1 MNHAVT
7 HDSGTAGEQQAGETM
22 MALARRLYP
31 INRSLTGEGVRETL
45 SILGERLSL
54 DLVEVPSGTSV
65 YDWTVPPEWNAREAW
80 IADSAGRRIVDLRS
94 STLHVVGYSVPVTAR
109 MSGREL
115 RDRLF
120 WLPEHPEW
128 IPARTSYY
136 DRAWGFCVTGDK
148 YAAVDDNEEY
158 DVLIDSVLDDGGSLT
173 YGELRIPGR
182 QKDEILLSTYVC
194 HPSLANDNVSG
205 IVVLAA
211 LGELLQERP
220 VRYSYRLVFAP
231 STIGALAWLSQN
243 EDTLAHVRA
252 GLIVS
257 CVGDRGSL
265 TYKRSRQADSELDRA
280 AAHVVGRAPGGTVRP
295 FVPWGGDER
304 QFCAPGFD
312 LAVGSLTRT
321 PHGQYPEYHTS
332 ADDLSFIEPDALA
345 DSLSAAA
352 RILDILERN
361 VTLERVEPRG
371 EPQLGR
377 HGLYEAIGAGIPAEI
392 EESRQALLWT
402 LNLADGA
409 HALLDVAERGSL
421 PFTAVRR
428 AADIL
433 LEAGLVRSM
442 P

>member
-1 MNHAVT
+1 
-7 HDSGTAGEQQAGETM
+7 

-45 SILGERLSL
+45 RILGERLAL
-54 DLVEVPSGTSV
+54 DVFEVPSGMSV
-65 YDWTVPPEWNAREAW
+65 YDWAVPPEWNAREAW
-80 IADSAGRRIVDLRS
+80 IADSAGRRIVDLRWS
-94 STLHVVGYSVPVTAR
+94 PLHLVGYSVPVATR

-120 WLPEHPEW
+120 FLPEHPEW

-136 DRAWGFCVTGDK
+136 ERTWGFCVTGDQ
-148 YAAVDDNEEY
+148 YAALDDAEQY
-158 DVLIDSVLDDGGSLT
+158 DVLIDSVLDDTGSLT
-173 YGELRIPGR
+173 YGELRIAGR
-182 QKDEILLSTYVC
+182 REDEILLSTYVC

-205 IVVLAA
+205 IVVLAT
-211 LGELLQERP
+211 LGEMLQERP
-220 VRYSYRLVFAP
+220 TLYSYRLVFAP
-231 STIGALAWLSQN
+231 STIGALAWLARN
-243 EDTLAHVRA
+243 EDGLAQVRG

-265 TYKRSRQADSELDRA
+265 TYKRSRRGDSELDRA
-280 AAHVVGRAPGGTVRP
+280 AAHVVGRAPGGSVRP

-332 ADDLSFIEPDALA
+332 GDDLSFIDPSALA
-345 DSLSAAA
+345 DSLSAVV
-352 RILDILERN
+352 RILDILEHN

-377 HGLYEAIGAGIPAEI
+377 RGLYEAIGAGVPAQV

-409 HALLDVAERGSL
+409 HTLLDVVERGSL
-421 PFTAVRR
+421 PFGVVRR
-428 AADIL
+428 AADVL
-433 LEAGLVRSM
+433 LDAGLVRST